1 MIIGITG
8 GSGCGK
14 TTALRAFEHLGGK
27 VLDCDEI
34 YHNLL
39 KTEDKLLEKIEKRF
53 PGTVESRTLD
63 RPKLAQIVFKDQ
75 AALKDLNAITHCFVK
90 QYVEG
95 VLAEEKGH
103 VAIDA
108 AGLFESGLNTLCDAT
123 VAVTAPE
130 EERVRRLT
138 QRDGITEEKA
148 LLRIRAQRPQEEF
161 VGLCDYHLSNEGTRE
176 EFYQKCLAFFGKLG
190 IM

>member
-14 TTALRAFEHLGGK
+14 TTALRAFEQLGGK

-53 PGTVESRTLD
+53 PGTVENRTLN
-63 RPKLAQIVFKDQ
+63 RPRLAQIVFQDAQ
-75 AALKDLNAITHCFVK
+75 ALQDLNAITHGYVK
-90 QYVEG
+90 GYVEG

-103 VAIDA
+103 VAIA
-108 AGLFESGLNTLCDAT
+108 AAALFEGGLAALCDAT
-123 VAVTAPE
+123 VSVTAPE
-130 EERVRRLT
+130 EKRAERLV
-138 QRDGITEEKA
+138 
-148 LLRIRAQRPQEEF
+148 
-161 VGLCDYHLSNEGTRE
+161 
-176 EFYQKCLAFFGKLG
+176 
-190 IM
+190 

>member
-53 PGTVESRTLD
+53 PGVVENRTLD
-63 RPKLAQIVFKDQ
+63 RSKLAQIVFKDQ
-75 AALKDLNAITHCFVK
+75 AALRDLNAITHGFVRS
-90 QYVEG
+90 YVKEAIFG
-95 VLAEEKGH
+95 EKGH

-108 AGLFESGLNTLCDAT
+108 IALFEADLAALCDAT

-130 EERVRRLT
+130 EERVRRLI
-138 QRDGITEEKA
+138 QRDGITAEEA
-148 LLRIRAQRPQEEF
+148 HLRIRAQRPQEEF
-161 VGLCDYHLSNEGTRE
+161 VKLCDYHLSNDGTRE

>member
-14 TTALRAFEHLGGK
+14 TTALRAFEQLGGK

-53 PGTVESRTLD
+53 LGTVENRTLN
-63 RPKLAQIVFKDQ
+63 RPRLAQIVFQDAQ
-75 AALKDLNAITHCFVK
+75 ALQDLNAITHGYVK
-90 QYVEG
+90 GYVEG
-95 VLAEEKGH
+95 VLAKEKGH

-108 AGLFESGLNTLCDAT
+108 AALFEGGLAALCDTT

-130 EERVRRLT
+130 EKRVERLV
-138 QRDGITEEKA
+138 QRDGITAEKA
-148 LLRIRAQRPQEEF
+148 SLRIRAQRPQEEF
-161 VGLCDYHLSNEGTRE
+161 VKLCDHQLSNDGTRE